1 MEPKLISL
9 DTQEKQKMFSSSFGR
24 LLVAAI
30 VLSTLA
36 AVPVS
41 AQKSAT
47 AKPAGA
53 PVLWRD
59 PGDIS
64 RRNLTFGAGSADLAP
79 VAPFT
84 FVKEELTGESAKFDV
99 TDARGETWVVK
110 VGPEA
115 QAETVATRL
124 VWSVGYFADEAY
136 YVDRA
141 EIKNLP
147 KLSRGQEFI
156 ENRSVVRG
164 ARFEPK
170 RKNISRGENWDWETN
185 PFVKTRELDGLKVLM
200 VLLANYDTSIRNNRV
215 LSTTNSE
222 TGELEA
228 HYVAT
233 DIGATLGKVGGLG
246 GKRSKNTLAD
256 FRASKFVLGVENGM
270 VKFDYDTT
278 PKKMGVFASLFKPS
292 YRSSQERKERVMQ
305 NISVENARW
314 IGSLLAQ
321 LSDEQ
326 LRDAFRAARYDE
338 QTMNGFV
345 AVIRDRINQL
355 NHLGE
360 SVATSKR

>member
-1 MEPKLISL
+1 MLPKHLVRSL
-9 DTQEKQKMFSSSFGR
+9 FAAA
-24 LLVAAI
+24 LLTTPI
-30 VLSTLA
+30 GL
-36 AVPVS
+36 PVF
-41 AQKSAT
+41 AQKSDA
-47 AKPAGA
+47 AKPTGV
-53 PVLWRD
+53 PVLWRN
-59 PGDIS
+59 PGAVS
-64 RRNLTFGAGSADLAP
+64 QRNLTFGPGSAELAP

-136 YVDRA
+136 YLERA
-141 EIKNLP
+141 EIRNLP

-156 ENRSVVRG
+156 ENRSFVRG

-170 RKNISRGENWDWETN
+170 RKHIHRGDNWDWETN

-200 VLLANYDTSIRNNRV
+200 VLLGNYDTSLRNNRV
-215 LSTTNSE
+215 LSTTNSD

-228 HYVAT
+228 RYVAT
-233 DIGATLGKVGGLG
+233 DVGATLGKVGGLG
-246 GKRSKNTLAD
+246 GKRSKNSLAD
-256 FRASKFVLGVENGM
+256 FRSSKFILGVENGF
-270 VKFDYDTT
+270 VKFDYDTS
-278 PKKMGVFASLFKPS
+278 PKKMGVFASIFKPS
-292 YRSSQERKERVMQ
+292 YKSSQERKERVMK

-314 IGSLLAQ
+314 IGALLAD

-326 LRDAFRAARYDE
+326 LRDAFRAAGYDQ
-338 QTMNGFV
+338 QTMDGFV

-355 NHLGE
+355 NKLNAT
-360 SVATSKR
+360 VAVSH